1 MNKYNKIYYF
11 SIILIYL
18 QNYLF
23 KHIKA
28 VKRMNNK
35 ELTDKLTN
43 FVKNMVKNANAK
55 GVVVGLSGGID
66 SSLVATLCVKA
77 LGKDR
82 VLGVIMPEKNS
93 NPMDKEH
100 AELIAK
106 KLGIKYIVSDIT
118 DILKAFGA
126 GGYVPTREFDK
137 VADGNLKPRIRMCI
151 LYYFANKN
159 NLLVAGTSN
168 KSEIYMGYGTKY
180 GDLGSDFLLIGN
192 LFKTEVRELAKY
204 LGVPDEII
212 NKAPSAGLWEGQ
224 TDEAELGITYE
235 LLDKILMRIEN
246 NMDKESISKE
256 LNVSISKIDDILK
269 RIELNRHKSE
279 PLPIPK

>member
-1 MNKYNKIYYF
+1 
-11 SIILIYL
+11 
-18 QNYLF
+18 
-23 KHIKA
+23 
-28 VKRMNNK
+28 
-35 ELTDKLTN
+35 
-43 FVKNMVKNANAK
+43 
-55 GVVVGLSGGID
+55 
-66 SSLVATLCVKA
+66 
-77 LGKDR
+77 
-82 VLGVIMPEKNS
+82 
-93 NPMDKEH
+93 
-100 AELIAK
+100 
-106 KLGIKYIVSDIT
+106 
-118 DILKAFGA
+118 
-126 GGYVPTREFDK
+126 
-137 VADGNLKPRIRMCI
+137 MCI

-204 LGVPDEII
+204 LDVPDEII

-246 NMDKESISKE
+246 NMDKEAISNE
-256 LNVSISKIDDILK
+256 LNIPISKIDGILK
-269 RIELNRHKSE
+269 RIELNKHKSQ

>member
-1 MNKYNKIYYF
+1 MKYGKEE
-11 SIILIYL
+11 L
-18 QNYLF
+18 
-23 KHIKA
+23 
-28 VKRMNNK
+28 K
-35 ELTDKLTN
+35 ELTNRLTN
-43 FVKNMVKNANAK
+43 FVNDMVKNASAK

-77 LGKDR
+77 LGKER

-93 NPMDKEH
+93 NPTDKEH
-100 AELIAK
+100 AILIAK
-106 KLGIKYIVSDIT
+106 KLGIRYIISDIT
-118 DILKAFGA
+118 NILIAFGA
-126 GGYVPTREFDK
+126 GGYIPTREFDK

-151 LYYFANKN
+151 LYYYANKN

-204 LGVPDEII
+204 LGIPNEII

-224 TDEAELGITYE
+224 TDETELGITYE

-246 NMDKESISKE
+246 NVDKELISKE
-256 LNVSISKIDDILK
+256 LNVSISQIDNILK
-269 RIELNRHKSE
+269 RIELNKHKSE

>member
-1 MNKYNKIYYF
+1 
-11 SIILIYL
+11 
-18 QNYLF
+18 
-23 KHIKA
+23 
-28 VKRMNNK
+28 MNNEE
-35 ELTDKLTN
+35 ELKNKTDKLVN
-43 FVKNMVKNANAK
+43 FVKDMVKNANAN
-55 GVVVGLSGGID
+55 GVVLGLSGGID
-66 SSLVATLCVKA
+66 SSLVATLCVRA
-77 LGKDR
+77 LGKDK
-82 VLGVIMPEKNS
+82 VLGIIMPEKNS

-126 GGYVPTREFDK
+126 GGYVPTKEFDK
-137 VADGNLKPRIRMCI
+137 LADGNLKPRIRMCI

-204 LGVPDEII
+204 LDVPDEII

-246 NMDKESISKE
+246 NMDKETISKE
-256 LNVSISKIDDILK
+256 LNIPISKIDDILK
-269 RIELNRHKSE
+269 RIELNKHKSQ